1 MIKSLLATCLLASS
15 VGAPTLEPRYAQTNE
30 VIEYQYETNEVVVES
45 DEYTNL
51 VVGNIYQINF
61 YYFLYADLDLTSD
74 TGFDSTIVL
83 FIPENAYKY
92 NSEEQNRC
100 NFDYLSFKTYL
111 DENDSVIVFRM
122 AFDDSS
128 DNPNVLY
135 FSFIKGFTSVGD
147 YVFSLPFVYNG
158 GRFDYDDYIPIT
170 ACEEKYIPYQVVTT
184 RPSNLYT
191 IVYDFYSS
199 LFVNN
204 ELGAITT
211 TIGGQSLTFN
221 NWIAHTLTI
230 ITFITGLVLLFFVLR
245 WIFRQ
250 FAGLVA
256 RV

>member
-30 VIEYQYETNEVVVES
+30 VIEYQYETNEVVVVAG
-45 DEYTNL
+45 EYRNL

-61 YYFLYADLDLTSD
+61 YYYEFDSAITSD
-74 TGFDSTIVL
+74 TG
-83 FIPENAYKY
+83 Y
-92 NSEEQNRC
+92 NSEIVLYIPDNVKTYSKTGNTLTFDYMGASIYDFNVNLFSLEIGYDDNEENEGVLIF
-100 NFDYLSFKTYL
+100 NFDKSMY
-111 DENDSVIVFRM
+111 
-122 AFDDSS
+122 
-128 DNPNVLY
+128 
-135 FSFIKGFTSVGD
+135 GD
-147 YVFSLPFVYNG
+147 YDYICSLPFVYNG
-158 GRFDYDDYIPIT
+158 GEFGYAETYPIT
-170 ACEEKYIPYQVVTT
+170 ACELKYIPYQVVTT

-204 ELGAITT
+204 ELGAMTT